1 MRNDITPDDLKKMKL
16 VNIEAVDAE
25 SLVDIRDVKIN
36 PDLSK
41 EERIAQFLNQIGKA
55 SDKAWIK
62 YFKQY
67 GNVRKLDRVLLV
79 MLIDRIEV
87 YGNSSFRVVF
97 RYQDQYDIAKKEN
110 QGY

>member
-41 EERIAQFLNQIGKA
+41 EERIAQFLNQIGNPYCFRCNGCVVQV
-55 SDKAWIK
+55 SFSETERTLEDCLQD
-62 YFKQY
+62 YF
-67 GNVRKLDRVLLV
+67 
-79 MLIDRIEV
+79 
-87 YGNSSFRVVF
+87 SSIV
-97 RYQDQYDIAKKEN
+97 
-110 QGY
+110 

>member
-41 EERIAQFLNQIGKA
+41 EERIAQFLNQIGK
-55 SDKAWIK
+55 
-62 YFKQY
+62 
-67 GNVRKLDRVLLV
+67 R
-79 MLIDRIEV
+79 
-87 YGNSSFRVVF
+87 
-97 RYQDQYDIAKKEN
+97 
-110 QGY
+110 